1 MIIYKLFHKTKELCY
16 IGSTRCLKKRIYNHK
31 TQAKYNTHIPLYNS
45 IRNNGGF
52 EEWSVQVL
60 RKFDYINKEELRK
73 YEEEFIQLYKST
85 LNIRRAYT
93 SDIIKKQQNK
103 LRLLKFRN
111 KNPDYMKIYMKGYNA
126 KKKKI
131 RAQ

>member
-1 MIIYKLFHKTKELCY
+1 MCI
-16 IGSTRCLKKRIYNHK
+16 RDR
-31 TQAKYNTHIPLYNS
+31 YNTHIPLYNS

-52 EEWSVQVL
+52 EEWNFEIL
-60 RKFDYINKEELRK
+60 RKFDCINKEELRR

-93 SDIIKKQQNK
+93 SDIIKKEQNK

-126 KKKKI
+126 KKRK
-131 RAQ
+131 AE